1 VPTPAPTNV
10 NTNTPIPVLAAK
22 TSTPTSVANYISE
35 PTRTPRP
42 TVPART
48 NPAGLLAEP
57 VDWMTW
63 LVFGLLSLAT
73 LLIAGGLFVLIRR
86 GRR

>member
-10 NTNTPIPVLAAK
+10 NTNTPIPVLAAN
-22 TSTPTSVANYISE
+22 TSTPTSVATHISE
-35 PTRTPRP
+35 PPRLPRP

-57 VDWMTW
+57 VDWVTW

-73 LLIAGGLFVLIRR
+73 LLVAGGLFIFIRR